1 MRQPDWEGGQHS
13 CREKAAVTAE
23 AVEEWNCTC
32 VCVYVYVRAC
42 MRIYIY
48 ISVHIS
54 VAHVVVCV
62 CVCVCVCV
70 YVHARA
76 CMHILSVYLNLLCMW
91 FGVGKY
97 TYVHLLS
104 RRGGL
109 PHVIL

>member
-1 MRQPDWEGGQHS
+1 MYQPDREGGQRS

-23 AVEEWNCTC
+23 AVEGWNCAYC
-32 VCVYVYVRAC
+32 VCVR
-42 MRIYIY
+42 M
-48 ISVHIS
+48 
-54 VAHVVVCV
+54 CV

-70 YVHARA
+70 HERA
-76 CMHILSVYLNLLCMW
+76 CMHRYIYPLCMW